1 MQMSQVSIRLLP
13 DDYAL
18 VKRWAQQQGLSLA
31 AAFKTITKEAFDE
44 WKLEYLVT
52 EYKHGRMG
60 LKKAWKRSTLS
71 LMAFL
76 KLLDENDVDPPH
88 TEIMELKST
97 EKRQLLTPQLL
108 FKDKK
113 TPQRQTNELELTE
126 IGQNG

>member
-1 MQMSQVSIRLLP
+1 MWKAYPMMKNQTFQSS
-13 DDYAL
+13 
-18 VKRWAQQQGLSLA
+18 G
-31 AAFKTITKEAFDE
+31 FE
-44 WKLEYLVT
+44 WKLEYLMR

-76 KLLDENDVDPPH
+76 KLLDENDIDPPH

-113 TPQRQTNELELTE
+113 TPQRQINELELTE